1 MAYQSLYLLYRP
13 RKFAEIKGQDHVIR
27 ALQTAV
33 REQKV
38 GHAYLLHGPRGSGK
52 TSTARVL
59 AKALNC
65 TDIDSDGEPCCV
77 CESCVS
83 IQQGRSFDLQEL
95 DAASNNKVDDMRTLL
110 ERVSLASPGRAKV
123 YLLDEV
129 HMLTPG
135 AENALL
141 KTLEEPPS
149 HVTWVLATTEPHKVA
164 QTIRSRCQVFELGL
178 IGADL
183 MADHVRYVVDDAGL
197 DVTED
202 AVDYVVAA
210 GAGSVRDTLS
220 ALDRVAAGGGVV
232 ELDSSTDEILEAIA
246 RHDHGRALA
255 AIGDATGRGR
265 DPRTVGETVLA
276 GLRDAFLTAMGDPP
290 PRLSEHERA
299 RASTI
304 AEKMAPP
311 AMTRAL
317 ETLGRALIDMRQAP
331 DPRVDLEV
339 ALVRL
344 CQPDEERLLES
355 LLQRVQRLE
364 ERLGAPHG
372 PPPGAPHTARPAA
385 PASEAPVSADPAAS
399 TVESTPRGTEAP
411 TRPGPQPRGR
421 PRERGPA
428 QSARERLGPRPSRA
442 APRSG
447 PPSGSPPQPGSQRAA
462 PPPVPGG
469 DPAAL
474 RPQTARELVE
484 FAGRHLGLS
493 RDEVI
498 ARANE
503 LLPARQG
510 GRRSPDELVIL
521 WRDLVSRWEAQQP
534 ARDQPPP
541 PQPPSAPEPAG
552 QQDPSTEPEPAPVAA
567 PSSGP
572 EPGPVGAPSSGP
584 EPGPVGMPSAGLE
597 PAAVAEPVAEPEFR
611 GPAEPV
617 AEPVAEPEFRGPAEL
632 VAEPEF
638 RGPAEPVAE
647 SEFRGPAAPVAEPD
661 YGDYESDEDIDVDD
675 LVDAPSQAA
684 DIEARIMEMFPGSE
698 LEILPESDEEGAS

>member
-65 TDIDSDGEPCCV
+65 TDIGSDGEPCCV

-178 IGADL
+178 VGADL
-183 MADHVRYVVDDAGL
+183 MADHVRYVIDDAGL
-197 DVTED
+197 DLTED
-202 AVDYVVAA
+202 AVDYVVAV

-232 ELDSSTDEILEAIA
+232 ELDSSTDEILEAVA

-290 PRLSEHERA
+290 PRLSEHERT
-299 RASTI
+299 RASAI
-304 AEKMAPP
+304 AEEMAPP

-344 CQPDEERLLES
+344 CQPDEERSLEA

-372 PPPGAPHTARPAA
+372 PPPGAPHTARPA
-385 PASEAPVSADPAAS
+385 SEAPVSADPAVS

-411 TRPGPQPRGR
+411 ARPSPQPRGR
-421 PRERGPA
+421 PRGGGPA

-447 PPSGSPPQPGSQRAA
+447 PPSASPPQPGSQRVA

-469 DPAAL
+469 DPTAL

-493 RDEVI
+493 REEVI

-510 GRRSPDELVIL
+510 GRRGPDELVIL

-534 ARDQPPP
+534 GRDQPSPE
-541 PQPPSAPEPAG
+541 PPSAPEPAG
-552 QQDPSTEPEPAPVAA
+552 QQDSSTEPEPAAA
-567 PSSGP
+567 VGVPSSGLT
-572 EPGPVGAPSSGP
+572 EPAPVGVPST
-584 EPGPVGMPSAGLE
+584 ELE
-597 PAAVAEPVAEPEFR
+597 PAPEPVAEPEFR

-617 AEPVAEPEFRGPAEL
+617 AEP
-632 VAEPEF
+632 
-638 RGPAEPVAE
+638 
-647 SEFRGPAAPVAEPD
+647 EFRGPAAPVSEPA

-675 LVDAPSQAA
+675 LADAPSHAA

>member
-65 TDIDSDGEPCCV
+65 TDIGSDGEPCCV

-178 IGADL
+178 VGADL

-290 PRLSEHERA
+290 PRLSEHERT

-304 AEKMAPP
+304 AEEMAPP

-372 PPPGAPHTARPAA
+372 PPPGAPHTARPA
-385 PASEAPVSADPAAS
+385 SEVPVSADPAVS

-411 TRPGPQPRGR
+411 ARPGPQPRGR
-421 PRERGPA
+421 PRGGGPA

-447 PPSGSPPQPGSQRAA
+447 PPSASPPQPGSQRVA

-469 DPAAL
+469 DPTAL

-493 RDEVI
+493 REEVI

-510 GRRSPDELVIL
+510 GRRGPDELVIL
-521 WRDLVSRWEAQQP
+521 WRDLFSRWQAQQP
-534 ARDQPPP
+534 ARDQPSPE
-541 PQPPSAPEPAG
+541 PPSAPEPAG
-552 QQDPSTEPEPAPVAA
+552 QQDSSTEPVPAAVGV
-567 PSSGP
+567 PSSGLVP
-572 EPGPVGAPSSGP
+572 AAVGVPSSGLVP
-584 EPGPVGMPSAGLE
+584 AAVGVPSSGLVPAAVGVPSSEPVPAAVGVPSSGLE
-597 PAAVAEPVAEPEFR
+597 PAAVAEPELR
-611 GPAEPV
+611 G
-617 AEPVAEPEFRGPAEL
+617 
-632 VAEPEF
+632 
-638 RGPAEPVAE
+638 
-647 SEFRGPAAPVAEPD
+647 PVAEPD

-675 LVDAPSQAA
+675 LVDAPSHAT

-698 LEILPESDEEGAS
+698 LEILPESDEQGAS